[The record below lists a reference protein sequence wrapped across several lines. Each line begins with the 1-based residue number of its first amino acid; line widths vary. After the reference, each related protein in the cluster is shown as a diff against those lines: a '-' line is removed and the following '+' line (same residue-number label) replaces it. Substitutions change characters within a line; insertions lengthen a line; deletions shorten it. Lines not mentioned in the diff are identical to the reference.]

1 MYMSSWDRCSMGA
14 GVPRDQ
20 SVSAFPSAQ
29 FLKSSLATG
38 NDRAGTRQVRPKP
51 TSRTQAVSVNI
62 LWEDEGVF
70 RVQCSL

>member
-1 MYMSSWDRCSMGA
+1 MGA

-29 FLKSSLATG
+29 FLKIASKSSLATG